1 MNIFRTA
8 FELFALYLLY
18 KLVFDLIIP
27 VAKTTSQV
35 KKQFGDMQNQMKEN
49 MHQYQQEQ
57 TRTYNNSSSVHQHSV
72 KKPSTDD
79 YIEFEEIK

>member
-27 VAKTTSQV
+27 VAKTTNQV

-49 MHQYQQEQ
+49 MQQYHQEQ
-57 TRTYNNSSSVHQHSV
+57 PRSFTNTTVNQTAS
-72 KKPSTDD
+72 KKPSADD
-79 YIEFEEIK
+79 YIEFEEVK